1 MLDGRHRSFMP
12 TSKATHPSL
21 TIRKATESDAPGL
34 VAILEGIAA
43 ERVYS
48 AIDLVWPVE
57 KQRTYLASL
66 SDREVV
72 HVAVVESGE
81 IIGFQVLDLWA
92 PTISSMQHV
101 AQIGTFLIPGFRMRG
116 VGRLLFK
123 TTEEFAK
130 NADYGKMVAQVRAS
144 NEPAKAFYRSLGF
157 RACGRLARQVRIDGL
172 EDDEILMELFLT

>member
-1 MLDGRHRSFMP
+1 MP
-12 TSKATHPSL
+12 SAKSSSPSI
-21 TIRKATESDAPGL
+21 TIRKATEIDAAKL

-48 AIDLVWPVE
+48 AIDVVWSAE

-72 HVAVVESGE
+72 HVAVIESVK

-92 PTISSMQHV
+92 STISSMQHV
-101 AQIGTFLIPGFRMRG
+101 AQIGTFLIPEFRMRG
-116 VGRLLFK
+116 VGKLLFK
-123 TTEEFAK
+123 ATEEFAK
-130 NADYGKMVAQVRAS
+130 SADYAKMIAQVRAS
-144 NEPAKAFYRSLGF
+144 NEHAKAFYRRLGF
-157 RACGRLARQVRIDGL
+157 RACGRLARQVRIDGV